1 MRVLI
6 IEDEIKI
13 ATFMKN
19 GLKQERYEVDLE
31 TNGRDGLEI
40 AMNTQYDLIL
50 LDVMLPGM
58 NGIDILKELRAN
70 NYNVPII
77 LISALDSTED
87 RVNGLDYGADDYISK
102 PFSFDELAARI
113 RAILRRTQKHKSTKL
128 HAGEVTLD
136 TVTHLAYRD
145 NKEIE
150 LTTKE
155 YSLLMYL
162 MLHKNKVLTRNS
174 ITQNVWRED
183 LDKDSNVIDVYVKK
197 LRSKIE
203 KKGTRPTIQS
213 IRTVGYRLRDDSA
226 LEEFK
231 NNKESKRKKDNKE
244 NNDIVENIIDN

>member
-1 MRVLI
+1 
-6 IEDEIKI
+6 
-13 ATFMKN
+13 MKN

-31 TNGRDGLEI
+31 TNGRDGLEV

-70 NYNVPII
+70 NYNVPVV

-87 RVNGLDYGADDYISK
+87 RVNGLDFGADDYISK

-128 HAGEVTLD
+128 HAGELTLD

-155 YSLLMYL
+155 YSLLMFL
-162 MLHKNKVLTRNS
+162 MIHKNKVLTRNS

-183 LDKDSNVIDVYVKK
+183 IDKDSNVIDVYIKK

-213 IRTVGYRLRDDSA
+213 IRSVGYRLRDDSA

-231 NNKESKRKKDNKE
+231 NKEK
-244 NNDIVENIIDN
+244 

>member
-1 MRVLI
+1 MKVLI

-19 GLKQERYEVDLE
+19 GLKQERYIVELE
-31 TNGRDGLEI
+31 TNGRDGLEN
-40 AMNTQYDLIL
+40 AMNHQYDLIL

-87 RVNGLDYGADDYISK
+87 RVNGLDLGADDYISK

-128 HAGEVTLD
+128 HAGELTLD

-155 YSLLMYL
+155 YTLLMY
-162 MLHKNKVLTRNS
+162 MMIHKNQVLTRNS

-183 LDKDSNVIDVYVKK
+183 LGKDSNVIDVYIKK
-197 LRSKIE
+197 VRSKIE
-203 KKGTRPTIQS
+203 KKGTRPTVQS
-213 IRTVGYRLRDDSA
+213 IRGVGYRLRDDSA

-231 NNKESKRKKDNKE
+231 KK
-244 NNDIVENIIDN
+244 

>member
-1 MRVLI
+1 MKVLI

-19 GLKQERYEVDLE
+19 GLRQERYDVELE
-31 TNGRDGLEI
+31 TNGRDGLTN
-40 AMNTQYDLIL
+40 AMNQQFDIIL

-87 RVNGLDYGADDYISK
+87 RVNGLDLGADDYISK
-102 PFSFDELAARI
+102 PFSFDELAARV

-128 HAGEVTLD
+128 HAGELTLD
-136 TVTHLAYRD
+136 TVSHLAYRD
-145 NKEIE
+145 GKEIE

-155 YSLLMYL
+155 YSLLSYL
-162 MLHKNKVLTRNS
+162 MLHKNKVLNRSS
-174 ITQNVWRED
+174 ITQSVWRDEFG
-183 LDKDSNVIDVYVKK
+183 KDSNVIDVYIKK
-197 LRSKIE
+197 LRIKIE

-213 IRTVGYRLRDDSA
+213 IRGVGYRLRDDSA

-231 NNKESKRKKDNKE
+231 KKKSKDVYE
-244 NNDIVENIIDN
+244 

>member
-31 TNGRDGLEI
+31 TNGRDGLEV

-70 NYNVPII
+70 NYNVPVI

-87 RVNGLDYGADDYISK
+87 RVNGLDFGADDYISK

-128 HAGEVTLD
+128 HAGELTLD

-155 YSLLMYL
+155 YSLLMFL
-162 MLHKNKVLTRNS
+162 MIHKNKVLTRNS

-183 LDKDSNVIDVYVKK
+183 IDKDSNVIDVYIKK

-213 IRTVGYRLRDDSA
+213 IRSVGYRLRDDSA

-231 NNKESKRKKDNKE
+231 NKEK
-244 NNDIVENIIDN
+244 

>member
-31 TNGRDGLEI
+31 TNGRNGLEI

-70 NYNVPII
+70 NYNVPVI

-155 YSLLMYL
+155 YSLLVYL

-231 NNKESKRKKDNKE
+231 NNKESKRKKDNKD
-244 NNDIVENIIDN
+244 NKDIVEIIIDN

>member
-13 ATFMKN
+13 ASFMKN

-31 TNGRDGLEI
+31 TNGRDGLEL

-50 LDVMLPGM
+50 LDVMLPGI
-58 NGIDILKELRAN
+58 NGIEILKELRAN
-70 NYNVPII
+70 NYNVPVI

-87 RVNGLDYGADDYISK
+87 RVNGLDFGADDYISK

-128 HAGEVTLD
+128 HAGELTLD

-155 YSLLMYL
+155 YSLLMFL
-162 MLHKNKVLTRNS
+162 MINKNKVLTRNS
-174 ITQNVWRED
+174 ITQNVWGED
-183 LDKDSNVIDVYVKK
+183 LDKDSNVIDVYIKK

-213 IRTVGYRLRDDSA
+213 IRSVGYRLRDDSA

-231 NNKESKRKKDNKE
+231 NNE
-244 NNDIVENIIDN
+244 NWKFLIYKAIVIGGFFLSY

>member
-1 MRVLI
+1 MKILI

-19 GLKQERYEVDLE
+19 GLKQERYDVELE
-31 TNGRDGLEI
+31 TNGKDGLDN
-40 AMNTQYDLIL
+40 AMNHQYDLIL
-50 LDVMLPGM
+50 LDIMLPGM
-58 NGIDILKELRAN
+58 NGLDILRELRAN
-70 NYNVPII
+70 NYNVPIV

-87 RVNGLDYGADDYISK
+87 RVNGLDMGADDYISK
-102 PFSFDELAARI
+102 PFSYDELAARI
-113 RAILRRTQKHKSTKL
+113 RAILRRTLKHKSTKL

-145 NKEIE
+145 NKEID

-162 MLHKNKVLTRNS
+162 MLNKNKVIARNS
-174 ITQNVWRED
+174 IIEHVWREE
-183 LDKDSNVIDVYVKK
+183 LNKNSNVIDVYIKK

-203 KKGTRPTIQS
+203 KRGTKPNIQS
-213 IRTVGYRLRDDSA
+213 IRGVGYRLRDNSA

-231 NNKESKRKKDNKE
+231 NKEEIKAEKE
-244 NNDIVENIIDN
+244 KIKAEKEEIKAGK

>member
-13 ATFMKN
+13 ASFMKN

-31 TNGRDGLEI
+31 TNGRDGLEL

-50 LDVMLPGM
+50 LDVMLPGI
-58 NGIDILKELRAN
+58 NGIEILKELRAN
-70 NYNVPII
+70 NYNVPVI

-87 RVNGLDYGADDYISK
+87 RVNGLDFGADDYISK

-128 HAGEVTLD
+128 HAGELTLD

-155 YSLLMYL
+155 YSLLMFL
-162 MLHKNKVLTRNS
+162 MINKNKVLTRNS
-174 ITQNVWRED
+174 IIQNVWGED
-183 LDKDSNVIDVYVKK
+183 LDKDSNVIDVYIKK

-213 IRTVGYRLRDDSA
+213 IRSVGYRLRDDSA

-231 NNKESKRKKDNKE
+231 NNE
-244 NNDIVENIIDN
+244 N

>member
-1 MRVLI
+1 MRILI

-31 TNGRDGLEI
+31 TNGREGLEL

-70 NYNVPII
+70 NYNVPVI

-87 RVNGLDYGADDYISK
+87 RVNGLDFGADDYISK

-155 YSLLMYL
+155 YSLLMFL

-183 LDKDSNVIDVYVKK
+183 IDKDSNVIDVYVKK

-213 IRTVGYRLRDDSA
+213 IRSVGYRLRDDSA

-231 NNKESKRKKDNKE
+231 NKDNK
-244 NNDIVENIIDN
+244 DN

>member
-1 MRVLI
+1 MKVLI

-31 TNGRDGLEI
+31 TNGKDGLEN
-40 AMNTQYDLIL
+40 AMNQQYDLIL

-58 NGIDILKELRAN
+58 NGLDILRELRAN
-70 NYNVPII
+70 NYNVPVV

-87 RVNGLDYGADDYISK
+87 RVNGLDLGADDYISK

-128 HAGEVTLD
+128 HAGELTLD

-162 MLHKNKVLTRNS
+162 MLNKNNVIARNS
-174 ITQNVWRED
+174 IIQNVWRED
-183 LDKDSNVIDVYVKK
+183 LGKDSNVIDVYVKK
-197 LRSKIE
+197 LRGKIE

-213 IRTVGYRLRDDSA
+213 VRGVGYRLRDDSA

-231 NNKESKRKKDNKE
+231 KKRNQKSDTKP
-244 NNDIVENIIDN
+244 DII

>member
-87 RVNGLDYGADDYISK
+87 RVNGLDFGADDYISK

-128 HAGEVTLD
+128 HAGELTLD

-155 YSLLMYL
+155 YSLLMFL
-162 MLHKNKVLTRNS
+162 MIHKNKVLTRNS

-183 LDKDSNVIDVYVKK
+183 IDKDSNVIDVYIKK
-197 LRSKIE
+197 LRSKVE

-213 IRTVGYRLRDDSA
+213 IRSVGYRLRDDSA

-231 NNKESKRKKDNKE
+231 NKEK
-244 NNDIVENIIDN
+244 

>member
-1 MRVLI
+1 MKVLI

-19 GLKQERYEVDLE
+19 GLKQERYIVELE
-31 TNGRDGLEI
+31 TNGRDGLEN
-40 AMNTQYDLIL
+40 AMNHQYDLIL

-70 NYNVPII
+70 NYNVPVV

-87 RVNGLDYGADDYISK
+87 RVNGLDLGADDYISK

-128 HAGEVTLD
+128 HAGELTLD

-162 MLHKNKVLTRNS
+162 MIHKNQVLNRNS

-183 LDKDSNVIDVYVKK
+183 LGKDSNVIDVYIKK
-197 LRSKIE
+197 LRNKIE
-203 KKGTRPTIQS
+203 KKGTRPTLQS
-213 IRTVGYRLRDDSA
+213 IRGVGYRLRDDSA
-226 LEEFK
+226 LEEY
-231 NNKESKRKKDNKE
+231 KKK
-244 NNDIVENIIDN
+244 

>member
-13 ATFMKN
+13 ASFMKN

-31 TNGRDGLEI
+31 TNGRDGLEL

-50 LDVMLPGM
+50 LDVMLPGI
-58 NGIDILKELRAN
+58 NGIEILKELRAN
-70 NYNVPII
+70 NYNVPVI

-87 RVNGLDYGADDYISK
+87 RVNGLDFGADDYISK

-128 HAGEVTLD
+128 HAGELTLD

-155 YSLLMYL
+155 YSLLMFL
-162 MLHKNKVLTRNS
+162 MINKNKVLTRNS
-174 ITQNVWRED
+174 ITQNVWGED
-183 LDKDSNVIDVYVKK
+183 LDKDSNVIDVYIKK

-203 KKGTRPTIQS
+203 KKGARSTIQS
-213 IRTVGYRLRDDSA
+213 IRSVGYRLRDDSA

-231 NNKESKRKKDNKE
+231 NNE
-244 NNDIVENIIDN
+244 N

>member
-1 MRVLI
+1 MKVLI

-13 ATFMKN
+13 ATFMKS
-19 GLKQERYEVDLE
+19 GLKQERYTVELE
-31 TNGRDGLEI
+31 TNGRDGLEN
-40 AMNTQYDLIL
+40 AMNHQYDIIL

-70 NYNVPII
+70 NYNVPVI

-87 RVNGLDYGADDYISK
+87 RVNGLDLGADDYISK
-102 PFSFDELAARI
+102 PFSFDELAARM
-113 RAILRRTQKHKSTKL
+113 RAVLRRTQKHKSTKM
-128 HAGEVTLD
+128 HAGELTLD

-155 YSLLMYL
+155 YALLMYL
-162 MLHKNKVLTRNS
+162 MIHKNKVLNRNS
-174 ITQNVWRED
+174 ITQNVWKED
-183 LDKDSNVIDVYVKK
+183 LGKDSNVIDVYIKK

-203 KKGTRPTIQS
+203 KRGTRPTIQS
-213 IRTVGYRLRDDSA
+213 IRGVGYRLRDDSA

-231 NNKESKRKKDNKE
+231 KKQ
-244 NNDIVENIIDN
+244 

>member
-13 ATFMKN
+13 ASFMKN

-31 TNGRDGLEI
+31 TNGRDGLEL

-50 LDVMLPGM
+50 LDVMLPGI
-58 NGIDILKELRAN
+58 NGIEILKELRAN
-70 NYNVPII
+70 NYNVPVI

-87 RVNGLDYGADDYISK
+87 RVNGLDFGADDYISK

-128 HAGEVTLD
+128 HAGELTLD

-155 YSLLMYL
+155 YSLLMFL
-162 MLHKNKVLTRNS
+162 MINKNKVLTRNS
-174 ITQNVWRED
+174 ITQNVWGED
-183 LDKDSNVIDVYVKK
+183 LDKDSNVIDVYIKK

-213 IRTVGYRLRDDSA
+213 IRSVGYRLRDDSA

-231 NNKESKRKKDNKE
+231 NNE
-244 NNDIVENIIDN
+244 N

>member
-1 MRVLI
+1 
-6 IEDEIKI
+6 
-13 ATFMKN
+13 
-19 GLKQERYEVDLE
+19 
-31 TNGRDGLEI
+31 
-40 AMNTQYDLIL
+40 MNTQYDLIL
-50 LDVMLPGM
+50 LDVMLPGI
-58 NGIDILKELRAN
+58 NGIEILKELRAN
-70 NYNVPII
+70 NYNVPVI

-87 RVNGLDYGADDYISK
+87 RVNGLDFGADDYISK

-128 HAGEVTLD
+128 HAGELTLD

-155 YSLLMYL
+155 YSLLMFL
-162 MLHKNKVLTRNS
+162 MINKNKVLTRNS
-174 ITQNVWRED
+174 ITQNVWGED
-183 LDKDSNVIDVYVKK
+183 LDKDSNVIDVYIKK

-213 IRTVGYRLRDDSA
+213 IRSVGYRLRDDSA

-231 NNKESKRKKDNKE
+231 NNE
-244 NNDIVENIIDN
+244 NWKFLIYKAIVIGGFFLSY

>member
-31 TNGRDGLEI
+31 TNGRDGLEL

-70 NYNVPII
+70 NYNVPVI

-87 RVNGLDYGADDYISK
+87 RVNGLDFGADDYISK

-155 YSLLMYL
+155 YSLLMFL

-183 LDKDSNVIDVYVKK
+183 IDKDSNVIDVYIKK

-213 IRTVGYRLRDDSA
+213 IRSVGYRLRDDSA

-231 NNKESKRKKDNKE
+231 NKDSKDSKDSEDSEDKKEK
-244 NNDIVENIIDN
+244 

>member
-13 ATFMKN
+13 AAFMKN

-31 TNGRDGLEI
+31 TNGRNGLEI

-70 NYNVPII
+70 NYNVPVI

-155 YSLLMYL
+155 YSLLVYL

-231 NNKESKRKKDNKE
+231 NNKESKRKKDNKD
-244 NNDIVENIIDN
+244 NKDIVEIIIDN

>member
-31 TNGRDGLEI
+31 TNGRDGLEN

-70 NYNVPII
+70 NYNVPVI

-87 RVNGLDYGADDYISK
+87 RVNGLDFGADDYISK

-155 YSLLMYL
+155 YSLLMFL

-183 LDKDSNVIDVYVKK
+183 IDKDSNVIDVYIKK

-213 IRTVGYRLRDDSA
+213 IRSVGYRLRDDSA

-231 NNKESKRKKDNKE
+231 NKEK
-244 NNDIVENIIDN
+244 

>member
-70 NYNVPII
+70 NYNVPVI

-87 RVNGLDYGADDYISK
+87 RVNGLDFGADDYISK

-155 YSLLMYL
+155 YSLLMFL
-162 MLHKNKVLTRNS
+162 MIHKNKVLTRNS

-183 LDKDSNVIDVYVKK
+183 IDKDSNVIDVYIKK

-213 IRTVGYRLRDDSA
+213 IRSVGYRLRDDSA
-226 LEEFK
+226 LEESK
-231 NNKESKRKKDNKE
+231 NKEK
-244 NNDIVENIIDN
+244 

>member
-31 TNGRDGLEI
+31 TNGRDGLEL

-70 NYNVPII
+70 NYNVPVI

-87 RVNGLDYGADDYISK
+87 RVNGLDFGADDYISK

-155 YSLLMYL
+155 YSLLMFL

-183 LDKDSNVIDVYVKK
+183 IDKDSNVIDVYIKK

-213 IRTVGYRLRDDSA
+213 IRSVGYRLRDDSA

-231 NNKESKRKKDNKE
+231 NKDSKDSKDSEDKKEK
-244 NNDIVENIIDN
+244 

>member
-31 TNGRDGLEI
+31 TNGRDGLDL

-70 NYNVPII
+70 NYNVPVI

-87 RVNGLDYGADDYISK
+87 RVNGLDFGADDYISK

-155 YSLLMYL
+155 YSLLMFL
-162 MLHKNKVLTRNS
+162 MIHKNKVLTRNS

-183 LDKDSNVIDVYVKK
+183 IDKDSNVIDVYIKK

-213 IRTVGYRLRDDSA
+213 IRSVGYRLRDDSA

-231 NNKESKRKKDNKE
+231 NKDSKDSKDKKDK
-244 NNDIVENIIDN
+244 

>member
-31 TNGRDGLEI
+31 TNGRDGLEL

-70 NYNVPII
+70 NYNVPVI

-87 RVNGLDYGADDYISK
+87 RVNGLDFGADDYISK

-155 YSLLMYL
+155 YSLLMFL

-183 LDKDSNVIDVYVKK
+183 IDKDSNVIDVYVKK

-213 IRTVGYRLRDDSA
+213 IRSVGYRLRDDSA

-231 NNKESKRKKDNKE
+231 NKDSKDSEDKKEK
-244 NNDIVENIIDN
+244 

>member
-31 TNGRDGLEI
+31 TNGRDGLDL

-70 NYNVPII
+70 NYNVPVI

-87 RVNGLDYGADDYISK
+87 RVNGLDFGADDYISK

-155 YSLLMYL
+155 YSLLMFL
-162 MLHKNKVLTRNS
+162 MIHKNKVLTRNS

-183 LDKDSNVIDVYVKK
+183 IDKDSNVIDVYIKK

-213 IRTVGYRLRDDSA
+213 IRSVGYRLRDDSA

-231 NNKESKRKKDNKE
+231 NKDSKDKKDK
-244 NNDIVENIIDN
+244 

>member
-31 TNGRDGLEI
+31 TNGRDGLEL

-70 NYNVPII
+70 NYNVPVI

-87 RVNGLDYGADDYISK
+87 RVNGLDFGADDYISK

-155 YSLLMYL
+155 YSLLMFL

-183 LDKDSNVIDVYVKK
+183 IDKDSNVIDVYIKK

-213 IRTVGYRLRDDSA
+213 IRSVGYRLRDDSA

-231 NNKESKRKKDNKE
+231 NKDSKDSTDKKEK
-244 NNDIVENIIDN
+244 

>member
-31 TNGRDGLEI
+31 TNGRDGLEV

-70 NYNVPII
+70 NYNVPVV

-87 RVNGLDYGADDYISK
+87 RVNGLDFGADDYISK

-128 HAGEVTLD
+128 HAGELTLD

-155 YSLLMYL
+155 YSLLMFL
-162 MLHKNKVLTRNS
+162 MIHKNKVLTRNS

-183 LDKDSNVIDVYVKK
+183 IDKDSNVIDVYIKK

-213 IRTVGYRLRDDSA
+213 IRSVGYRLRDDSA

-231 NNKESKRKKDNKE
+231 NKEK
-244 NNDIVENIIDN
+244 

>member
-31 TNGRDGLEI
+31 TNGRDGLEL

-70 NYNVPII
+70 NYNVPVI

-155 YSLLMYL
+155 YSLLMFL

-183 LDKDSNVIDVYVKK
+183 IDKDSNVIDVYIKK

-213 IRTVGYRLRDDSA
+213 IRSVGYRLRDDSA

-231 NNKESKRKKDNKE
+231 NKETKDNK
-244 NNDIVENIIDN
+244 DN

>member
-31 TNGRDGLEI
+31 TNGRDGLEL

-70 NYNVPII
+70 NYNVPVV

-183 LDKDSNVIDVYVKK
+183 IDKDSNVIDVYIKK

-213 IRTVGYRLRDDSA
+213 IRSVGYRLRDDSA

-231 NNKESKRKKDNKE
+231 NKETKDNK
-244 NNDIVENIIDN
+244 DN